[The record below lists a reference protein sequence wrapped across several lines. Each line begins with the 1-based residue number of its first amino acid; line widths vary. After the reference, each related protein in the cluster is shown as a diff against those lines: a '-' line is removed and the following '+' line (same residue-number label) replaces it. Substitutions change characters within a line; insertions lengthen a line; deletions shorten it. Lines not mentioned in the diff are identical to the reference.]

1 MRAILERL
9 KYNGLFVKMFVIMVV
24 SIISVTL
31 LTSWV
36 TIRMSERLFMNTFS
50 ITNSKVITQIKTN
63 FESFNYAV
71 ITAAN
76 NVLQSGSIK
85 GFLSQGDGDSGT
97 IETNRIYF
105 TAIQL
110 MKQYQANLDAYDVG
124 MTIIGANG
132 RSYTSDNTVWPIPK
146 NQLRTHPITINT
158 NAEPKRVMYQFSG
171 GTPDSLNPVIVATKA
186 LYERT
191 SGTLYGDLYIAIRE
205 TAFKRFYT
213 NFTSDGNDVVIL
225 NRSGVIVSSN
235 RDDLIGKLNVG
246 LLSFAKQIEE
256 EGLPYKNASVMGG
269 EYVLL
274 AEYLPT
280 YDFYVVNLVDKETAL
295 EQLVNTRA
303 VALICA
309 AIVLVALLIVFVI
322 SKRLTRSLSLL
333 VRQMSNVTKKNF
345 HNYINV
351 KGSFEVK
358 ELGYAYNYM
367 LDELNDYVKRLV
379 ETQREQHNAEL
390 AALQMQINPHFLYNT
405 LASIKIL
412 VQQGSKEKASDTIN
426 ALISLLQNTIGNVS
440 ETVTVSDEIENLKH
454 YVFINHMRY
463 GERIKVSYF
472 VAPDCLDV
480 RVPKLILQPFMENAF
495 FHAFN
500 DKPDGYIYVL
510 VSAEAGS
517 LLCEI
522 VDNGS
527 GIEGLSDNGKLP
539 NPKGGRQLFSGIGI
553 RNVHDRIVLL
563 YGNAYGVVIDS
574 KPGEGTKV
582 RIRMPLL

>member
-24 SIISVTL
+24 SIITVTL

-36 TIRMSERLFMNTFS
+36 MIRMSERLFMNTFS

-76 NVLQSGSIK
+76 NVQQSGTIK
-85 GFLSQGDGDSGT
+85 GFLSQGDGDS
-97 IETNRIYF
+97 IATNKVYY

-110 MKQYQANLDAYDVG
+110 MKQYRANLDAYDVG
-124 MTIIGANG
+124 MTITGVNG
-132 RSYTSDNTVWPIPK
+132 RSYTSDNTVWPIPR
-146 NQLRTHPITINT
+146 NQLRTHPITLRT
-158 NAEPKRVMYQFSG
+158 NAEPKRVMYHFNG
-171 GTPDSLNPVIVATKA
+171 GTTDSPSPIIVATKA

-205 TAFKRFYT
+205 SAFKQFYT

-225 NRSGVIVSSN
+225 DRSGVIVSSN
-235 RDDLIGKLNVG
+235 REELIGNLNVG
-246 LLSFAKQIEE
+246 LLGHAVEIDEE
-256 EGLPYKNASVMGG
+256 ELQYKNASVMGG
-269 EYVLL
+269 DYVLL

-280 YDFYVVNLVDKETAL
+280 YDFYLVNLIDKETAL
-295 EQLVNTRA
+295 KQLVNTRA

-309 AIVLVALLIVFVI
+309 VIVLVALLIVFVI
-322 SKRLTRSLSLL
+322 SRRLTRSLSLL

-358 ELGYAYNYM
+358 ELGHAYNYM

-405 LASIKIL
+405 LASIKML
-412 VQQGSKEKASDTIN
+412 VLQGSKEKASDTIN
-426 ALISLLQNTIGNVS
+426 ALISLLQNTIGSVS

-463 GERIKVSYF
+463 GERIKVNYF
-472 VAPDCLDV
+472 VAPDCMDI

-500 DKPDGYIYVL
+500 DKPEGYIYVL
-510 VSAEAGS
+510 VSAEAGA
-517 LLCEI
+517 LVCEI

-563 YGNAYGVVIDS
+563 YGQAYGVEIDS

>member
-1 MRAILERL
+1 MRAIVERL

-24 SIISVTL
+24 SIIAVTI

-50 ITNSKVITQIKTN
+50 ITNSKVIAQIQLN
-63 FESFNYAV
+63 FEAFNYSI
-71 ITAAN
+71 ITVAN
-76 NVLQSGSIK
+76 NVRQSGSIK
-85 GFLSQGDGDSGT
+85 SFLSQGDKSS
-97 IETNRIYF
+97 IETAKIYY
-105 TAIQL
+105 TAIQQ
-110 MKQYQANLDAYDVG
+110 MNQYQANLNTYDVG
-124 MTIIGANG
+124 TIITGVNG
-132 RSYTSDNTVWPIPK
+132 RSYTTDVSVWPIRK
-146 NQLRTHPITINT
+146 ELLRTHPITLNT
-158 NAEPKRVMYQFSG
+158 NAEPKRIMYQFSG
-171 GTPDSLNPVIVATKA
+171 GTSDSPSPVIVATKA

-191 SGTLYGDLYIAIRE
+191 TGTLYGDLYIAIRE

-213 NFTSDGNDVVIL
+213 NFTSEGNDVVIL
-225 NRSGVIVSSN
+225 DRSGVIVSSN
-235 RDDLIGKLNVG
+235 RDDLIGRQDVG
-246 LLSFAKQIEE
+246 LLGNAKEIEQ
-256 EGLPYKNASVMGG
+256 GGQPYLNVSVMGG
-269 EYVLL
+269 DYVLL
-274 AEYLPT
+274 SEYLPT
-280 YDFYVVNLVDKETAL
+280 YDFYLVNLIDKETAL
-295 EQLVNTRA
+295 RQLVNTRA

-309 AIVLVALLIVFVI
+309 AIVFAALLIVFVI

-333 VRQMSNVTKKNF
+333 VRQMSNVTKKSF
-345 HNYINV
+345 HNYIHV

-358 ELGYAYNYM
+358 ELVHAYNYM
-367 LDELNDYVKRLV
+367 LDELNDYVKRLI

-440 ETVTVSDEIENLKH
+440 ETVMVREEIENLKH

-472 VAPDCLDV
+472 VAPDCMDV
-480 RVPKLILQPFMENAF
+480 RIPKLILQPFMENAF

-510 VSAEAGS
+510 VSTETGA

-527 GIEGLSDNGKLP
+527 GIEGLSDKGMLP
-539 NPKGGRQLFSGIGI
+539 APKGGRQLFSGIGI
-553 RNVHDRIVLL
+553 RNVHERIVLL
-563 YGNAYGVVIDS
+563 YGDAYGVSIDS
-574 KPGEGTKV
+574 KHGEGTKV
-582 RIRMPLL
+582 RIRMPL

>member
-24 SIISVTL
+24 SIIAVTI

-36 TIRMSERLFMNTFS
+36 TIRMSEQLFMNTFS
-50 ITNSKVITQIKTN
+50 ITNSKVMTQIKTN
-63 FESFNYAV
+63 FESFNYTI
-71 ITAAN
+71 ITVAN
-76 NVLQSGSIK
+76 NVLQSGTIK
-85 GFLSQGDGDSGT
+85 EFLSQGDNGT
-97 IETNRIYF
+97 IATTKTYYN
-105 TAIQL
+105 AIQQ
-110 MKQYQANLDAYDVG
+110 MKRYQSNLDAFDVG
-124 MTIIGANG
+124 TTITGTNG
-132 RSYTSDNTVWPIPK
+132 RSYTTDITVWPIRK
-146 NQLRTHPITINT
+146 ELLRTHPITLNT

-171 GTPDSLNPVIVATKA
+171 GTPDSPNPVIVATKA

-191 SGTLYGDLYIAIRE
+191 TGTLYGDLYIAIRE
-205 TAFKRFYT
+205 SAFKRFYT

-225 NRSGVIVSSN
+225 DRSGVIVSSN

-246 LLSFAKQIEE
+246 LLGYAKEIEDE
-256 EGLPYKNASVMGG
+256 NLQYKNASVMGSD
-269 EYVLL
+269 YVLL
-274 AEYLPT
+274 AEYVPT
-280 YDFYVVNLVDKETAL
+280 YDFYLVNLIDKETAL
-295 EQLVNTRA
+295 KQLVNTRT

-309 AIVLVALLIVFVI
+309 AIVAVALLIVFVI

-345 HNYINV
+345 HNYISV

-358 ELGYAYNYM
+358 ELGHAYNYM

-379 ETQREQHNAEL
+379 VTQREQHNAEL

-440 ETVTVSDEIENLKH
+440 ETVTVCDEIENLKH

-472 VAPDCLDV
+472 VAPDCMDV

-500 DKPDGYIYVL
+500 EKAEGYIYVL
-510 VSAEAGS
+510 VSVEAGS

-527 GIEGLSDNGKLP
+527 GIEGLSDSGKLP
-539 NPKGGRQLFSGIGI
+539 DPKGDRQLFSGIGI

-563 YGNAYGVVIDS
+563 YGESYGVSIDS
-574 KPGEGTKV
+574 QPGEGTKV
-582 RIRMPLL
+582 RIRMPL